1 MEMSL
6 KTLVISCLFGVTVAN
21 QPWTIMRRQLPDRV
35 TVQRRVDGHTVIGT
49 VNDVINDDR
58 NNVIGFGDEKITDIG
73 NLQASLNEVEP
84 VVEAS
89 EPGFIDS
96 VFGDGAQA
104 RIVDGFNGWIVS
116 KARNN
121 PGCVERF
128 VCETYRS
135 GESLNGVSYV
145 AMSLANAAIS
155 FMVADMFDQSIDIK
169 ELTKAARHGR
179 TIGSCHS
186 MKCDFADSQLRTLEN
201 YFEVVENFVATIY
214 NSVSGS
220 LSLGK

>member
-21 QPWTIMRRQLPDRV
+21 QPWNIMRRQLPDGV

-58 NNVIGFGDEKITDIG
+58 TNVIGFGDEKADIIG
-73 NLQASLNEVEP
+73 SLQAAANEVEP
-84 VVEAS
+84 LEDS

-135 GESLNGVSYV
+135 GESLNGVPYV

-179 TIGSCHS
+179 TIGACHS
-186 MKCDFADSQLRTLEN
+186 MKCDFMDGQLRTLEN
-201 YFEVVENFVATIY
+201 YFEVVENFVTTIY

-220 LSLGK
+220 LSIGK

>member
-1 MEMSL
+1 MLL
-6 KTLVISCLFGVTVAN
+6 KTLAISCLFCLTVAD
-21 QPWTIMRRQLPDRV
+21 QPWNILRRQLPDGV

-49 VNDVINDDR
+49 VNDVIGDR
-58 NNVIGFGDEKITDIG
+58 ASNVIASSSDLENTIG
-73 NLQASLNEVEP
+73 SLAAVNEVELTE
-84 VVEAS
+84 VVTATE
-89 EPGFIDS
+89 EPGFVDS
-96 VFGDGAQA
+96 ILGNGAQS

-116 KARNN
+116 KARAN
-121 PGCVERF
+121 PGCVERV

-135 GESLNGVSYV
+135 GESLNGVPYV

-179 TIGSCHS
+179 TIGSCHA
-186 MKCDFADSQLRTLEN
+186 MKCDFFDGQLRTLEN
-201 YFEVVENFVATIY
+201 YFEVVENFVTTIY